1 MAIYHVFEVPLLF
14 FNFLAIQKGALAEC
28 SFGFS
33 IQLMFFVKF
42 CMSTLPPFD
51 QSESSRQLSS
61 KSDDFRPIREL
72 FLSQVAIIVQSESS
86 CHHMWRLSTNQRALD
101 TNKQLTSVTKN
112 TIMVFKIKKILW
124 DLSRKMQSTFLYSTW
139 ISLEQWHLED
149 EINCHQFQVF
159 LKIQQILK
167 TRWILVEIWF
177 HEIFQ

>member
-1 MAIYHVFEVPLLF
+1 MISSSRCQCSWEILLEYKKVLWQNVLLAF
-14 FNFLAIQKGALAEC
+14 QFNWC
-28 SFGFS
+28 FS
-33 IQLMFFVKF
+33 SHF
-42 CMSTLPPFD
+42 CLSTLPKID
-51 QSESSRQLSS
+51 QSETSRQLSS

-139 ISLEQWHLED
+139 ISLEHWHLED

-159 LKIQQILK
+159 LKIWQILK
-167 TRWILVEIWF
+167 TRYYIPTYTLLTLL
-177 HEIFQ
+177 

>member
-1 MAIYHVFEVPLLF
+1 MLWQSLLLAF
-14 FNFLAIQKGALAEC
+14 QFNWC
-28 SFGFS
+28 FS
-33 IQLMFFVKF
+33 SHF
-42 CMSTLPPFD
+42 CLSTLPKID
-51 QSESSRQLSS
+51 QSETSRQLSS

-159 LKIQQILK
+159 LKIWQILK
-167 TRWILVEIWF
+167 TRYWLCIP
-177 HEIFQ
+177 